1 MLQLPGVEFRTKLV
15 FFAAR
20 PWMWWWPLKPPC
32 FMEPPGATPHSYGGW
47 LLDELHNVSLGT
59 MRVLWFEPL
68 LSQGLR
74 PALTY
79 GQVYWMV
86 CSYGIA
92 GPGYQECEEGAWFI
106 GYYKVRECFLSAKWS
121 GLFVLFVLNL
131 GQGSMTCDS
140 SNCDN
145 FEDKSPQIHLV
156 MKPLVLKGHL
166 NSVERL
172 GLYLIIFHEKCPWN
186 AFQVRLFTLFHLCLV
201 NREEIVKVSWL
212 SIPRV
217 TFFVVVVQFIIR

>member
-1 MLQLPGVEFRTKLV
+1 
-15 FFAAR
+15 
-20 PWMWWWPLKPPC
+20 MWWWPLKLSC

-47 LLDELHNVSLGT
+47 FLDEPHNVSLGT

-156 MKPLVLKGHL
+156 MKPLVLYWKHTWTQL
-166 NSVERL
+166 KIWDYFSLSSMKSASEM
-172 GLYLIIFHEKCPWN
+172 
-186 AFQVRLFTLFHLCLV
+186 LFS
-201 NREEIVKVSWL
+201 EIVHPL
-212 SIPRV
+212 SSLSC
-217 TFFVVVVQFIIR
+217 